1 MIRGL
6 GIDVVEVS
14 RIADAMR
21 KPRFLERILTQRER
35 SGSLTPAFVAG
46 RWAAKEAVAKAVHTN
61 LRWHDVEI
69 DNDESGRPIAVLLR
83 DPNWDASIAPTPSLV
98 SAAHRVS
105 SQIHLS
111 ISHERGLAA
120 AVAVWEEKS

>member
-14 RIADAMR
+14 RIEDAMR
-21 KPRFLERILTQRER
+21 NPRFLERILTKRER
-35 SGSLTPAFVAG
+35 SGRLTPAFVAG
-46 RWAAKEAVAKAVHTN
+46 RWAAKEAVAKAVHTH

-69 DNDESGRPIAVLLR
+69 ENDESGRPIAVLSI
-83 DPNWDASIAPTPSLV
+83 DPYREGPAPSSSGSV
-98 SAAHRVS
+98 SPAKRAVS
-105 SQIHLS
+105 RIHLS

-120 AVAVWEEKS
+120 AVAVWEEGM